1 VNDRYLVLRRP
12 QGVTLWDCLRRGL
25 RIPLQAIQDTDA
37 GLAHAVSRRLH
48 GLDLHARN
56 LMVHRGRGLIVT
68 ISDLLDPAPCRA
80 WQDLRRAQHQLYR
93 PRIAPP
99 GLRAPGP
106 LLDGLREG
114 YRV

>member
-1 VNDRYLVLRRP
+1 VNDRFLALRRLR
-12 QGVTLWDCLRRGL
+12 GVTLWDCLRRGL
-25 RIPLQAIQDTDA
+25 RIPLQAIQDTDV
-37 GLAHAVSRRLH
+37 GLAHAVSRGLH
-48 GLDLHARN
+48 GHDRHARN
-56 LMVHRGRGLIVT
+56 LMVHRGRGLIVD

-80 WQDLRRAQHQLYR
+80 WQGLRRAQHRLYR

-106 LLDGLREG
+106 LLDGLRQG